1 MEMKD
6 QAMLQRFFRA
16 ELIITSLLLILMLA
30 FAFDLGVSTTGALFW
45 PADSD
50 LARDSSQAMTV
61 YDGDLL
67 GDPQYPGELLWYN
80 PLTPSLVALLAK
92 VTGQPLPLIYTRAG
106 AYLNLLAP
114 ILFYALVAV
123 LLDRWTALAATFAFL
138 FVQIAPPT
146 ASALYATYSPVLYAA
161 NLAQAGLYGTL
172 IVFVV
177 AVRTQRRRW
186 YALTGVLLGLTF
198 LAHTAPAIVLGLIVA
213 LQTLVA
219 VLRHEGRRRTALI
232 NFGLII
238 GLALIFSAPLTC
250 SLVGHYRLR
259 VLNLTPGDSIHPP
272 VALDNLGALLRTST
286 IEQPLFIVVIIGLL
300 AILARSKRPYGRRV
314 VCLWLVGAIGFMSF
328 SYARQYLK
336 RQGVELPGFVPS
348 HHFLFYLR
356 AAESIL
362 LGAGV
367 IAICGSI
374 GAALSWLF
382 RNRSTWRLAARPAV
396 ERGLVLTA
404 LALLLVGAYPRYL
417 EREDFN
423 DFPQESVLFGQD
435 ADRVNAYTWLRANT
449 QPSDVFLTSDRLA
462 TYVVGPAGRKIVA
475 GDSFFANPY
484 VDWKARA
491 TDRDAMF
498 GQLMAGDAAAFSS
511 LAQKYH
517 LTYVFAGGRLA
528 KGVEAGALPGVNKVF
543 SGESLIIFR
552 VERP

>member
-1 MEMKD
+1 
-6 QAMLQRFFRA
+6 MLQRFFRA
-16 ELIITSLLLILMLA
+16 ELIITGLLLILMLA
-30 FAFDLGVSTTGALFW
+30 FAFGLSVSTTGALFW

-50 LARDSSQAMTV
+50 LARDSAQAMTV

-123 LLDRWTALAATFAFL
+123 LLDRWTALAATLAFL
-138 FVQIAPPT
+138 FVQLAPPT
-146 ASALYATYSPVLYAA
+146 SSALYATYSPVLYAA
-161 NLAQAGLYGTL
+161 NLAQAWLYGTL
-172 IVFVV
+172 VVFVA

-186 YALTGVLLGLTF
+186 YVLTGVLLGLTF
-198 LAHTAPAIVLGLIVA
+198 LAHTAPAIMLGMIVA

-219 VLRHEGRRRTALI
+219 VLRHEGRRRSALV

-238 GLALIFSAPLTC
+238 GLALIFSAPLTY
-250 SLVGHYRLR
+250 SLVGHYRLH
-259 VLNLTPGDSIHPP
+259 VLNLTPGDSIHSP
-272 VALDNLGALLRTST
+272 VALDNLGTLLRTNT
-286 IEQPLFIVVIIGLL
+286 IEQPLFIVVAIGLM
-300 AILARSKRPYGRRV
+300 AILARSKRPYSRRV
-314 VCLWLVGAIGFMSF
+314 LGLWLIGAIGFMSF
-328 SYARQYLK
+328 SYVRQSLK
-336 RQGVELPGFVPS
+336 RQGIEIPGLVPS

-367 IAICGSI
+367 IAVCGLI
-374 GAALSWLF
+374 GAALSRLF
-382 RNRSTWRLAARPAV
+382 RDRSSWRLAARAYV
-396 ERGLVLTA
+396 ERGLVLIA
-404 LALLLVGAYPRYL
+404 LALLMVWAYPLYL

-423 DFPQESVLFGQD
+423 DFPRESVLFGQN
-435 ADRVNAYTWLRANT
+435 ADLVNAYAWLRANT
-449 QPSDVFLTSDRLA
+449 QPTDVFLTSDRLA

-484 VDWKARA
+484 VDWKSRA

-498 GQLMAGDAAAFSS
+498 GQLMAGKATVWP
-511 LAQKYH
+511 LAEKYDV
-517 LTYVFAGGRLA
+517 TYVLAGGNLA
-528 KGVEAGALPGVNKVF
+528 KGVESGALPGVRVVYR
-543 SGESLIIFR
+543 GESLMIFR